1 MGKRPNDESGKKQP
15 PKPKHARRGGQIK
28 EDLAAMRDRLDVMNA
43 RLGSL
48 CAAEQ
53 DLKLARQECA
63 EGARLLGEMTKER
76 DMAVR
81 AKVQAIPS
89 DSKIICIGSPGPTS
103 PSDDPGAN
111 SIAHIIAKELQ
122 KFCGDPLVVFCPED
136 FKIEA
141 MTDRELER
149 IGLCRI
155 SKVAEVTK

>member
-63 EGARLLGEMTKER
+63 EGARLLGDMTKER

-81 AKVQAIPS
+81 AKVQGIPKDATLVFIWS
-89 DSKIICIGSPGPTS
+89 DQDTTPGPES
-103 PSDDPGAN
+103 RLISEALQRSGGA
-111 SIAHIIAKELQ
+111 LQ
-122 KFCGDPLVVFCPED
+122 IVYVPKD
-136 FKIEA
+136 FRVEA
-141 MTDRELER
+141 MTDQELER